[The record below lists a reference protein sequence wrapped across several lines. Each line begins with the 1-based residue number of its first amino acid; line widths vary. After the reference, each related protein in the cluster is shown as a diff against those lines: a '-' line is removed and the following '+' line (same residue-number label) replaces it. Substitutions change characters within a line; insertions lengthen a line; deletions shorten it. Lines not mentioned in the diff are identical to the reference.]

1 VRRAREFI
9 LDNICEPIPINV
21 CYELGISRRALQYSF
36 EDVLNINPGTYLLL
50 LRLNGARRDLINARW
65 KPVQVKDV
73 VERRRFW
80 HLSRFSAQLRQIF
93 NELPSQILQLAR
105 WQAEEGGL

>member
-50 LRLNGARRDLINARW
+50 LRLNGARRDLINAR
-65 KPVQVKDV
+65 
-73 VERRRFW
+73 
-80 HLSRFSAQLRQIF
+80 
-93 NELPSQILQLAR
+93 
-105 WQAEEGGL
+105 